1 MRQDVQVVILRSYQ
15 HFSSTLMLKWNN
27 YDILHKNQ
35 NALIL
40 TDETIYFSRYEIDS
54 YFSESIYKCYKIKIF
69 YISKPPQAMNN
80 IITREKRYGH
90 WRKCTPLFC
99 IDLFDTFDV

>member
-35 NALIL
+35 KALIL
-40 TDETIYFSRYEIDS
+40 IDEKWCILVDMS
-54 YFSESIYKCYKIKIF
+54 YFSESIYKCYKIKLF